1 MSERGLGEAGVFYG
15 TPHPPR
21 SVQSRRSPASPR
33 LAAVGLGKRFGRRV
47 LFRDLSFELGPGDG
61 LAIRGANGAG
71 KSTLL
76 QIVAGVQAASVGEV
90 HLTIGEDEVAP
101 DARPLAV
108 GFVAP
113 YLNVYDAF
121 TAEENLRFIARAR
134 RLPDAENRIAGVLD
148 RVGLGGRGADF
159 VRTYSSG
166 MRQRLRLAAALLP
179 SPSVLLLDE
188 PTSNLDAPG
197 RAVVEAVAAEHRA
210 AGGVL
215 VVATNVE
222 HEAALCDGSVE
233 VG

>member
-1 MSERGLGEAGVFYG
+1 MRGPGEAGVFYG
-15 TPHPPR
+15 TPYPTR

-33 LAAVGLGKRFGRRV
+33 LAAIGLGKRFGRLV

-61 LAIRGANGAG
+61 LAVRGANGAG

-76 QIVAGVQAASVGEV
+76 QIVAGVQAPSAGEV
-90 HLTIGEDEVAP
+90 RLTLEGAEVESE
-101 DARPLAV
+101 ARPLAV

-121 TAEENLRFIARAR
+121 TAEENLGFLARAR
-134 RLPDAENRIAGVLD
+134 RLPGADARIEAVLE

-179 SPSVLLLDE
+179 APSVLLLDE

-197 RAVVEAVAAEHRA
+197 RAVVEAVAAAHRA

-222 HEAALCDGSVE
+222 HEAALCDTSVE
-233 VG
+233 IG